1 MSWVAAIPLVG
12 KLIDKLFPDA
22 QSANQAKGK
31 LAEMMLNGEL
41 EALAH
46 QAGVISA
53 EAKGESWLQ
62 RCWRPLVMLVFTALV
77 VCRWMGWSAPDLS
90 AEVELKL
97 FSIIQLGIGGYI
109 ASRGVEKVS
118 RTWKQGRG

>member
-41 EALAH
+41 EGLAH
-46 QAGVISA
+46 QARVISA

-109 ASRGVEKVS
+109 ASRGVEKVA
-118 RTWKQGRG
+118 RTWTQGRG

>member
-1 MSWVAAIPLVG
+1 MSWVATVPLLG
-12 KLIDKLFPDA
+12 KVIDKLFPDA
-22 QSANQAKGK
+22 NKAREAKAQ

-41 EALAH
+41 EELALR
-46 QAGVISA
+46 AGVINT

-77 VCRWMGWSAPDLS
+77 VCRWMGWAAPDLS
-90 AEVELKL
+90 PEVELKL

-109 ASRGVEKVS
+109 ASRGLEKVT
-118 RTWKQGRG
+118 RTWKG